1 MQLFSSASPLA
12 RELMQQL
19 GTEVAGVPPSLREQ
33 RLDASGVDGES
44 VWVAQSSQPENDAV
58 AFVQPSGEQ
67 MERVSG
73 MCKSA
78 GGRPVLL
85 VNPQWKERDDPLDAL
100 SRKGGLLGSLGN
112 FLGGKAATE
121 AELKDLG
128 FQDVYTLVQYRCRGS
143 LIFLQLN
150 YPDGWTAFYR
160 QGVDDQDW
168 KTLINQ
174 PQRPTYQEV
183 EAALVAAGVPFR
195 LTEFDSVV

>member
-1 MQLFSSASPLA
+1 
-12 RELMQQL
+12 MQQL

-85 VNPQWKERDDPLDAL
+85 VNPQ
-100 SRKGGLLGSLGN
+100 
-112 FLGGKAATE
+112 
-121 AELKDLG
+121 
-128 FQDVYTLVQYRCRGS
+128 VQ
-143 LIFLQLN
+143 
-150 YPDGWTAFYR
+150 A
-160 QGVDDQDW
+160 
-168 KTLINQ
+168 
-174 PQRPTYQEV
+174 
-183 EAALVAAGVPFR
+183 
-195 LTEFDSVV
+195 